1 MSAPHFVPKQFNQG
15 SPMHTAQL
23 QVTRVQMKAS
33 TGSPEERKVEP
44 GEDMGELEEVWASKP
59 HLLTSQGYWQAAWAE
74 GAERTQEGA

>member
-1 MSAPHFVPKQFNQG
+1 
-15 SPMHTAQL
+15 MHTAQL
-23 QVTRVQMKAS
+23 PVTRVQMKAS

-44 GEDMGELEEVWASKP
+44 GEDMGELEEGPGSQ

>member
-44 GEDMGELEEVWASKP
+44 GEDMGELEEGPGS
-59 HLLTSQGYWQAAWAE
+59 HTC
-74 GAERTQEGA
+74 